1 MPGVRLHL
9 ILGHA
14 LALVVADSQI
24 GLSCSVILVG
34 GLAIP
39 LRRLRI
45 ILRHALAT
53 PVAVAQTVL
62 IISVILLG
70 SLAIPLVFPSVHS
83 SPRICLRGT
92 LASLRTKSRVS
103 PRIEEDKSEN
113 SSGIFPLPRFLGC
126 FKRGP
131 FLAET
136 EDSWLRALDWAVH
149 GSGRNRNAE
158 RTADD
163 VKIEGAE
170 LVFISCLWLFWSHDH
185 SHACLDRARDRNSVA
200 RRRSTEPASFHV
212 RGFASRHFRC
222 R

>member
-1 MPGVRLHL
+1 GW
-9 ILGHA
+9 
-14 LALVVADSQI
+14 LALLAVGAGREQAGGTQESSSEASDKEFVLHAFAFRVLLPI
-24 GLSCSVILVG
+24 FAMNRLAAAAAGHTPLAHRMARLGLG
-34 GLAIP
+34 GI
-39 LRRLRI
+39 
-45 ILRHALAT
+45 
-53 PVAVAQTVL
+53 
-62 IISVILLG
+62 
-70 SLAIPLVFPSVHS
+70 VFPSVHS

-103 PRIEEDKSEN
+103 PRIEGVQSEN

-136 EDSWLRALDWAVH
+136 QDSWLRALDWAVH

-170 LVFISCLWLFWSHDH
+170 LVFISCLWLFWS
-185 SHACLDRARDRNSVA
+185 
-200 RRRSTEPASFHV
+200 
-212 RGFASRHFRC
+212 
-222 R
+222 